1 MPGCLAATGFDRQ
14 GNFGA
19 PRPVRQEDFI
29 LLDKL
34 SVGGDTLF
42 RVASVILDDEFD
54 LAAVYPAFVVY
65 ILVDC
70 GGAVDILLG
79 RARWSAEGA
88 E

>member
-1 MPGCLAATGFDRQ
+1 MFGGYGLYRQ
-14 GNFGA
+14 GNFGT
-19 PRPVRQEDFI
+19 PRPVRQEDFV

-42 RVASVILDDEFD
+42 PVAGVVFDDEFD
-54 LAAVYPAFVVY
+54 LAAVYPALVVY
-65 ILVDC
+65 ILIDC
-70 GGAVDILLG
+70 SRAVDILLG